1 MLREEGKKGRAT
13 RRVNV
18 YFSDDAYESLTE
30 IAQRKGKSISD
41 VLRDA
46 LALEK
51 WYEDTKEE
59 GGRVLV
65 ERDNGQL
72 REIVRP

>member
-1 MLREEGKKGRAT
+1 MLKGERGRAT

-18 YFSDDAYESLTE
+18 YFSDDAYEVLAE
-30 IAQRKGKSISD
+30 IAHRRGKSVSD
-41 VLRDA
+41 VIRDA
-46 LALEK
+46 IALEK

-65 ERDNGQL
+65 ELGDGRV